1 MISLITD
8 VTAAEAVMSNGV
20 LALIFILLFTVVFV
34 SVGILTYKI
43 SSAKLRKKREQKDND
58 NS

>member
-8 VTAAEAVMSNGV
+8 VTVAEAAISDGV

-34 SVGILTYKI
+34 SVGIITYRI
-43 SSAKLRKKREQKDND
+43 SSAKLRKKREQKDNN